1 MSGSRLMELRRISK
15 SYGSQQVLLG
25 FNLQVREGERLAILG
40 PNGSGK
46 TTLLRIM
53 GLLDPPDS
61 GEIFFRGK
69 RVTPKLAPSLR
80 GRITLVFQ
88 ENVWISSTVR
98 ENLSLGLNFR
108 GVGGEEIR
116 LRTLEVAGRLGLQTL
131 LEKRMWQLSGGEQ
144 KRVCIARALM
154 LEPELLLLDEPTAWL
169 DRKNSSLIEEALKKA
184 GGTVVFSTTDPGQ
197 AKRLADRVVRLGA
210 T

>member
-61 GEIFFRGK
+61 GEIFFRGE

-184 GGTVVFSTTDPGQ
+184 GGTVVFSTTDPEQ